1 MMSRREQK
9 IMKSRLNNAHG
20 LSLVELM
27 VAVSILIAMIGG
39 VYMSAAA
46 GSNSWANTA
55 MQVELQENIRLSLEK
70 ISKEMRESGSNSVGA
85 MQVTIND
92 NSGINGSDVIQFFMP
107 VECEAGTPVID
118 GNGDVAYWGAPL
130 TWGCSDSTC
139 MDADDD
145 CSTVEYSYLE
155 YALNANNQLERRVR
169 DSANALVRSDV
180 FARNIT
186 DMQAVISGDQNV
198 VTVTVTASGTTT
210 NNRALSMNDS
220 MDVLLRNRG

>member
-1 MMSRREQK
+1 MNRRRHK
-9 IMKSRLNNAHG
+9 NLKDRRKSQG
-20 LSLVELM
+20 GFSLVELM
-27 VAVSILIAMIGG
+27 VAVSILVAMIGG
-39 VYMSAAA
+39 VYMSVAA
-46 GSNSWANTA
+46 GQNSWANTA
-55 MQVELQENIRLSLEK
+55 LQITLQENVRISLEK

-85 MQVTIND
+85 MQIAIND
-92 NSGINGSDVIQFFMP
+92 NSGTNGSDVIQFFMP
-107 VECEAGTPVID
+107 VECEAGVPVMD

-139 MDADDD
+139 MDADND
-145 CSTVEYSYLE
+145 CTTVEYSYLE
-155 YALNANNQLERRVR
+155 YAINNNNQLERRVR
-169 DSANALVRSDV
+169 DASNALVRTDV
-180 FARNIT
+180 FARNIS

>member
-1 MMSRREQK
+1 MSRHANK
-9 IMKSRLNNAHG
+9 IYRSRLRDTRG
-20 LSLVELM
+20 FSLVELM
-27 VAVSILIAMIGG
+27 VAVAILVAMIGG

-55 MQVELQENIRLSLEK
+55 LQVSLQESIRLSLEK

-92 NSGINGSDVIQFFMP
+92 NAGTNGSDVIRFFMP
-107 VECEAGTPVID
+107 VECEAGVPVID
-118 GNGDVAYWGAPL
+118 ANGDVAYWGAPL

-139 MDADDD
+139 MDADND

-155 YALNANNQLERRVR
+155 YAINSSNQLERRVR
-169 DSANALVRSDV
+169 DAANVLVRSDI
-180 FARNIT
+180 FANNIT

-210 NNRALSMNDS
+210 NNRALSMDDS
-220 MDVLLRNRG
+220 MDILLRNRG